1 MVSSCVMRKQEKSR
15 GRTTGERDST
25 TSTSELWIV
34 SILFTKR
41 KRALPI
47 ISFLSAFSLLVVDSH
62 THNNLRITR
71 ILKCLGNLGYAHYQA
86 PLVRF
91 FLEETLVHGQLPNV
105 KESVLNYFV
114 FAVLDKKERRNLL
127 KFAYSKYD
135 RQDEFVWCP
144 KKIQRIWSRPEAQQG
159 MKSFSPWR

>member
-1 MVSSCVMRKQEKSR
+1 M
-15 GRTTGERDST
+15 
-25 TSTSELWIV
+25 
-34 SILFTKR
+34 
-41 KRALPI
+41 
-47 ISFLSAFSLLVVDSH
+47 SAFSLLVVDSH

-159 MKSFSPWR
+159 MKSFSP